1 MHTPEQE
8 AADDLSAAKRIAD
21 RSLKFRP
28 RSEKEL
34 RDKLTEKG
42 IAAETIDTVIGLLI
56 KQQLL
61 DDKMFARGWVA
72 SRLRKPLG
80 ITRIRRELK
89 QKGIS
94 DEIIAAETAASSAEE
109 EWASAMA
116 LAKKRLALYAKIP
129 KLKIKQRL
137 YGYLVRRGFRFETVN
152 RILNEINKSC

>member
-8 AADDLSAAKRIAD
+8 TANDLSAAKRIAD

-116 LAKKRLALYAKIP
+116 LAKKRLALYGKIP

-152 RILNEINKSC
+152 RILSQI